1 VKTGRLYSSNAATIL
16 YVTEKRTAAV
26 NSICEIP
33 CGEQLNI
40 SHCAELYTQLLTA
53 MAEGQAVSIDISQ
66 LERVDTAAL
75 QLLYDFQREAKS
87 QGLVTIWSQAS
98 KVFCDA
104 VDILGMDAF
113 YLQKA

>member
-1 VKTGRLYSSNAATIL
+1 VD
-16 YVTEKRTAAV
+16 
-26 NSICEIP
+26 SICEIQ

-40 SHCAELYTQLLTA
+40 SHCGDLYAQLLTA

-66 LERVDTAAL
+66 VERVDTAAL
-75 QLLYDFQREAKS
+75 QLLYGFQRDAKA
-87 QGLVTIWSQAS
+87 QGVVTIWSQAS

>member
-1 VKTGRLYSSNAATIL
+1 MD
-16 YVTEKRTAAV
+16 
-26 NSICEIP
+26 SICEIQ
-33 CGEQLNI
+33 CSEQFTI
-40 SHCAELYTQLLTA
+40 RHCTDTYAQLLMA

-66 LERVDTAAL
+66 IERIDTAAL
-75 QLLYDFQREAKS
+75 QLLYAFQREAKA
-87 QGLVTIWSQAS
+87 QGLVTIWSEAS

>member
-1 VKTGRLYSSNAATIL
+1 MS
-16 YVTEKRTAAV
+16 V

-40 SHCAELYTQLLTA
+40 SHCADLYAQLLIA
-53 MAEGQAVSIDISQ
+53 MTEGQAVSIDISQ
-66 LERVDTAAL
+66 VERVDTAAL

-104 VDILGMDAF
+104 VDILGMDKF

>member
-1 VKTGRLYSSNAATIL
+1 LD
-16 YVTEKRTAAV
+16 
-26 NSICEIP
+26 SICEIQFS
-33 CGEQLNI
+33 EQFTI
-40 SHCAELYTQLLTA
+40 RHCADTYAQLLMA

-66 LERVDTAAL
+66 IERIDTAAL
-75 QLLYDFQREAKS
+75 QLLYAFQRDAKA
-87 QGLVTIWSQAS
+87 QGLVTIWSDAS

>member
-1 VKTGRLYSSNAATIL
+1 M
-16 YVTEKRTAAV
+16 

-33 CGEQLNI
+33 CGEQLTI
-40 SHCAELYTQLLTA
+40 THCADIYAQLLLA
-53 MAEGQAVSIDISQ
+53 MTEGQAVSIDVSQ
-66 LERVDTAAL
+66 VERVDTAAL
-75 QLLYDFQREAKS
+75 QLLYGFQRDAKV

-104 VDILGMDAF
+104 VDILGMDQF